1 MNTQTTLLLVFSSIG
16 ILDTLYLIYHKVRGT
31 DVVCP
36 FFPKEWC
43 HKVQHAPQSKTFGIP
58 NSVAGFFMYLAI
70 LALSLM
76 LVNGSVSFAP
86 IQAIV
91 AIGFLFSLYFIYVQ
105 GFVLRAFCTW
115 CVVSAINF
123 TVLAI
128 ATFLL

>member
-1 MNTQTTLLLVFSSIG
+1 
-16 ILDTLYLIYHKVRGT
+16 
-31 DVVCP
+31 
-36 FFPKEWC
+36 
-43 HKVQHAPQSKTFGIP
+43 
-58 NSVAGFFMYLAI
+58 MYLAI

-76 LVNGSVSFAP
+76 LVNGSVSLAP
-86 IQAIV
+86 IQVIV

-123 TVLAI
+123 TVLAV